1 MILVVNHLPPLNGNN
16 TKTMRIKISL
26 LFILLSVFQF
36 GKIYGQPL
44 QNTRIHIGLFVP
56 LYLDSAFVDQ
66 YASYN
71 YGKSFP
77 KQSIPGLDFYLGA
90 EAALDSLSNLGHQIT
105 LHVFDI
111 KSKSGNISNIEKN
124 PIMDSMDLLIG
135 PISGTDFIQIATLA
149 NQKNIPFV
157 SALYPNDGGL
167 KKSPN
172 LIIVNS
178 KLNTHI
184 QSTFNYVARNNIGY
198 KIIYIRRQNT
208 IDDKVADLIKGFNT
222 SSTGQLIKLKTIQ
235 VDEMFTIDSLSS
247 NLDSFRNNLIIVGSL
262 DENFGLSM
270 VTTASM
276 IAKNFALTI
285 VGMPTWGNIKD
296 LGKQEFNT
304 FPIIY
309 SASFFN
315 DIFNPWS
322 ANFEEKYRNKS
333 FSKPTDMAYR
343 GYELIWNFAN
353 LLKKYGK
360 KGLLNNLSD
369 KSFKIMSE
377 FDFKPVNWSKT
388 NTFPDYYENKKVII
402 LKRQGGTVSRIN

>member
-1 MILVVNHLPPLNGNN
+1 MTSVVNRRQPSNGNN
-16 TKTMRIKISL
+16 TEIMRNKVSL

-36 GKIYGQPL
+36 GKINSQTI
-44 QNTRIHIGLFVP
+44 QNARIHIGLFVP

-66 YASYN
+66 YDSYS
-71 YGKSFP
+71 YGKTFP

-90 EAALDSLSNLGHQIT
+90 EAALDSLSNLGQQIT

-111 KSKSGNISNIEKN
+111 KSKSGNISKIAKS

-135 PISGTDFIQIATLA
+135 PVSGIDFIQIATLA

-157 SALYPNDGGL
+157 SASYPNDGGL

-184 QSTFNYVARNNIGY
+184 QSTFNYIARNNIGC
-198 KIIYIRRQNT
+198 KILYIRRQNAL
-208 IDDKVADLIKGFNT
+208 DDKVSDLIKVLNT
-222 SSTGQLIKLKTIQ
+222 TSTGQLLKINTIQ

-262 DENFGLSM
+262 DETFGLSM
-270 VTTASM
+270 VTSASM

-296 LGKQEFNT
+296 LAKPEFNT
-304 FPIIY
+304 LPIIY

-315 DIFNPWS
+315 DMSIPWS
-322 ANFEEKYRNKS
+322 VNFEEKYRNKS
-333 FSKPTDMAYR
+333 YGKPTDMAYR

-353 LLKKYGK
+353 LIKKYGK
-360 KGLLNNLSD
+360 AALLNNLSD
-369 KSFKIMSE
+369 KSYKIMSD
-377 FDFKPVNWSKT
+377 FDFKPVNWSKA
-388 NTFPDYYENKKVII
+388 NTFPDYYENKKVLI